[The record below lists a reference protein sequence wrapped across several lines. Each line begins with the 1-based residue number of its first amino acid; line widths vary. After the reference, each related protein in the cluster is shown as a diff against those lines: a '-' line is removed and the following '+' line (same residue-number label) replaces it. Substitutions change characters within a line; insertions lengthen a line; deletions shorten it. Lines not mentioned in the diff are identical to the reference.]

1 MKRGTTPTHTFTVDV
16 DLTSAT
22 VIYLTYKQ
30 NGETIVERDISNM
43 TVTSDSIEVKLTQT
57 ETLAFSTTGNIQ
69 IQIRAGF
76 SDGSRIASDI
86 LSVSPAGQIL
96 KEGAI

>member
-1 MKRGTTPTHTFTVDV
+1 MKRGTTPTHTFSVDV

-30 NGETIVERDISNM
+30 GNETIVERDINNM
-43 TVTSDSIEVKLTQT
+43 TVTSDSIQVRLTQE
-57 ETLAFSTTGNIQ
+57 ETLLFNTAVNIQ

-86 LSVSPAGQIL
+86 LTVSPAGQIL
-96 KEGAI
+96 KDGVI

>member
-1 MKRGTTPTHTFTVDV
+1 MKRGTTPTHTFSVDV

-30 NGETIVERDISNM
+30 GNETIVERDISNM
-43 TVTSDSIEVKLTQT
+43 TVTSNSIQVRLTQE
-57 ETLAFSTTGNIQ
+57 ETLAFNTAVNIQ

-86 LSVSPAGQIL
+86 LTVSPAGQIL
-96 KEGAI
+96 KDGVI

>member
-1 MKRGTTPTHTFTVDV
+1 MKRGTTPTHTFSVDV

-30 NGETIVERDISNM
+30 GNNTIVERDIANM
-43 TVTSDSIEVKLTQT
+43 TVTSESIQVTLTQE
-57 ETLAFSTTGNIQ
+57 ETLLFNSAANIQ

-76 SDGSRIASDI
+76 QDGTRIASDI
-86 LSVSPAGQIL
+86 LTVSPAGQIL
-96 KEGAI
+96 KDGVI

>member
-30 NGETIVERDISNM
+30 NGQTIVERDKSHMAVTTDQISI
-43 TVTSDSIEVKLTQT
+43 TLTQE
-57 ETLAFSTTGNIQ
+57 ETLAFSTSGNIQ

-86 LSVSPAGQIL
+86 LSVNPAGAIL
-96 KEGAI
+96 KEGEI

>member
-30 NGETIVERDISNM
+30 NGQTIVERSKDEM
-43 TVTSDSIEVKLTQT
+43 TVTSEQIQVKLTQD
-57 ETLAFSTTGNIQ
+57 ETLAFSTAGNIQ

-86 LSVSPAGQIL
+86 LTVSPAGQIL
-96 KEGAI
+96 KEGSI